1 MEAMLQPT
9 LRHLTRQQVD
19 QYRLNGQITVEDV
32 LTPDQVDTLAAHT
45 DLIAAGEVGH
55 IPESSI
61 QLEKVFRDG
70 DQQVTD
76 QVLSVRKLYNLAVYD
91 EVMWAHVTNPTVVDV
106 IADLLGTDDIKL
118 YGDQL
123 FMKPPALGAAQ
134 PWHQDS
140 ASWRHIF
147 PMDLVS
153 AWTAIDYAMVENG
166 CLNFAPGTHR
176 WGMMRGPQVAWFV
189 DDLGS
194 DEWPIVPVPL
204 RPGSIS
210 FHHSLVLHQSN
221 ANTSGK
227 RRRGYAVHYMRASSR
242 RDESVTDV
250 AKMQVFRQVRGRS
263 FPGRV

>member
-1 MEAMLQPT
+1 MSKPT
-9 LRHLTRQQVD
+9 LRRLTEQQVAR
-19 QYRLNGQITVEDV
+19 YRLEGHLTVEDV
-32 LTPDQVDTLAAHT
+32 LTPDQVDALAAHT
-45 DLIAAGEVGH
+45 DLIAAGKVGH
-55 IPESSI
+55 IPETSI

-70 DQQVTD
+70 DQQVID
-76 QVLSVRKLYNLAVYD
+76 QVLSVRKLYDLAVYD
-91 EVMWAHVTNPTVVDV
+91 EVMWAHVTNPAVLDV

-123 FMKPPALGAAQ
+123 FMKPPELGAAQ

-153 AWTAIDYAMVENG
+153 AWTAIDHATVDNG

-176 WGMMRGPQVAWFV
+176 WGMMRGPQLAWFV
-189 DDLGS
+189 GDLGS
-194 DEWPIVPVPL
+194 EEWPVKPALL
-204 RPGSIS
+204 RPGSVS

-227 RRRGYAVHYMRASSR
+227 RRRGYAVHYMRSRSR

-250 AKMQVFRQVRGRS
+250 PKKPPFRQVRGRS